1 MDQIRARA
9 RSSVVVSAD
18 LHRARSTPG
27 WPGASLFGHYEKVA
41 LMSCQVGAL
50 SLAPAIRGCLPGR
63 LEADVLVGEISE
75 RDPSI
80 RAAAR
85 FRVACAMSRPTR
97 VAPVKRTD
105 TREIARSPNDRRP
118 VALGSN
124 SPAERPVT
132 MLQGRGR
139 AVAGPS
145 EGLRVPHRPERSG
158 ECPSTD
164 LSALAAGHAIW
175 DRLVV
180 LC

>member
-1 MDQIRARA
+1 METRSRARPRSTPSACSPAASTGSSQGCSSSPKHSQARMMLEGRKRSPQPVARFRASQGRSASRPGGSSVDQIRARA

-27 WPGASLFGHYEKVA
+27 WPGAWLFGHYEKVA

-50 SLAPAIRGCLPGR
+50 CLAPAIRGCLPGR

-97 VAPVKRTD
+97 PKPSV
-105 TREIARSPNDRRP
+105 RP
-118 VALGSN
+118 
-124 SPAERPVT
+124 
-132 MLQGRGR
+132 
-139 AVAGPS
+139 
-145 EGLRVPHRPERSG
+145 
-158 ECPSTD
+158 
-164 LSALAAGHAIW
+164 W
-175 DRLVV
+175 
-180 LC
+180 